1 LTVGAVLELLLAD
14 GRTPTGSFAASGGLE
29 AAGGSADSIP
39 SFMRA
44 RLATVGRVD
53 AAFAAAASACGPA
66 ALDELLALE
75 LEWAARTPC
84 EPLRVASR
92 ALGLGLLRSATVWF
106 PEVATYRAASVLCP
120 RPIALGVVGA
130 AGALDRSAVARAS
143 LYDDAA
149 TIATAAV
156 KLLPLDAAVTT
167 GWVLG
172 LAREIDVVVDEVLR
186 DLDDGRPLPSCS
198 TPLLDQRAVVHSE
211 NQRRLFA
218 S

>member
-1 LTVGAVLELLLAD
+1 VASVLELLLSD
-14 GRTPTGSFAASGGLE
+14 GRTPTGSFATSGGLE
-29 AAGGSADSIP
+29 AVGCTANSIP

-44 RLATVGRVD
+44 RLATVGRVE
-53 AAFAAAASACGPA
+53 AAFAAAASVCGPG

-92 ALGLGLLRSATVWF
+92 ALGMGLLRSAAIWF
-106 PEVATYRAASVLCP
+106 PEVAAYRAAAVLCP

-130 AGALDRSAVARAS
+130 AGGLDRSAVARAS
-143 LYDDAA
+143 IYDDAA
-149 TIATAAV
+149 TIAAAAV

-172 LAREIDVVVDEVLR
+172 LTSEIDAIVVQVLR
-186 DLDDGRPLPSCS
+186 DLDDGQPLPSCS
-198 TPLLDQRAVVHSE
+198 TPQLDHQASLHAV